1 MIEMWDEAFARDE
14 PAVAAALHDGDGPGA
29 FEAMHRGL
37 DAVWRECH
45 RVLVPGGIACI
56 NIGDATRTVA
66 GRFRLYANHSRVLHA
81 CVEAGFEA
89 LPLILWRKQTNAP
102 NKFMG
107 SGMLPAGA
115 YVTLEHEY
123 VLVLRKGAKR
133 EFTGADRARRRK
145 SAFFWEER
153 NRWFTDVWDFKG
165 VRQGLGGGSGAGG
178 TARRERSAAFPVE
191 LAYRLV
197 NMYSLRGDVV
207 LDPFLG
213 TGTTTVAAITAARN
227 SVGVDIDPAL
237 ATVVGETVAGAA
249 AAMNTR
255 IEERLS
261 AHHELVAAQEEAR
274 GAPLKHENEN
284 YGFRVM
290 TAQERRL
297 TLSCVTAI
305 ERAGD
310 NRLTARHR
318 DLVAADLDA
327 PLPPPELTGFDR
339 LW

>member
-1 MIEMWDEAFARDE
+1 MIEMWDEAFARGD
-14 PAVAAALHDGDGPGA
+14 PAVAAALRDGDGPAA

-66 GRFRLYANHSRVLHA
+66 GRFRLYANHSRILQA
-81 CVEAGFEA
+81 GVEAGFEA

-107 SGMLPAGA
+107 SGMLPGGA

-123 VLVLRKGAKR
+123 ILLLRKGAKR
-133 EFTGADRARRRK
+133 AFGESDRRRRQE

-153 NRWFTDVWDFKG
+153 NRWFSDIWDFKG
-165 VRQGLGGGSGAGG
+165 VRQVLGREAGA
-178 TARRERSAAFPVE
+178 TPWRTRSAAFPVE

-213 TGTTTVAAITAARN
+213 TGTTTVAAVTAGRH
-227 SVGVDIDPAL
+227 SIGVEIDPRVA
-237 ATVVGETVAGAA
+237 ATVGDTLGAA
-249 AAMNTR
+249 AAGMNTR
-255 IEERLS
+255 VRERLT
-261 AHHELVAAQEEAR
+261 AHRAFIAAREAAR
-274 GAPLKHENEN
+274 AAPLKHENEV
-284 YGFRVM
+284 YGFPVM
-290 TAQERRL
+290 TTQERRL
-297 TLSCVTAI
+297 TLSAVTAI
-305 ERAGD
+305 DRVGD
-310 NRLTARHR
+310 NRFTARHR
-318 DLVAADLDA
+318 DLAAADLDA

-339 LW
+339 MW